1 MEKIPEELE
10 NDYDDLDNYEYE
22 KEENEKNINAIYL
35 NKLNNL
41 YTSIRENQRIK
52 KDKVL
57 SEPFDETARRT
68 EMDSQVINA
77 FCEVIQKDTK
87 LKFIYGAI
95 LIFLLGLQLIALNV
109 VFILYGLNILKYSEN
124 IFQLFLVGTLGEI
137 IALVTVIV
145 KYLFKDNIT
154 KALDNILEKNKI
166 KH

>member
-1 MEKIPEELE
+1 MEKIPDELE
-10 NDYDDLDNYEYE
+10 NVYDDLENYEYE
-22 KEENEKNINAIYL
+22 KEEKEKDINAIYL
-35 NKLNNL
+35 DKLNHL
-41 YTSIRENQRIK
+41 YTTVREDQRVK
-52 KDKVL
+52 KDKVF

-87 LKFIYGAI
+87 LKITYGAI
-95 LIFLLGLQLIALNV
+95 LIVLLGFQLLALNV
-109 VFILYGLNILKYSEN
+109 VFVLYGLNILEYSEN
-124 IFQLFLVGTLGEI
+124 VFQLFLVGTLGEI

-154 KALDNILEKNKI
+154 KALDNILEKNRI